1 MKVKDIVVERG
12 IAMSTSDLDQ
22 VRNAAIRVGF
32 EAEFVY
38 PYEDAELDGD
48 PVVLTKKD
56 VSKSFIHT
64 LQRAGVQRSE
74 LPQIARKIAN
84 KTIYVPFR
92 MPKDIAP
99 GGVLSYVEEM
109 YQQLD
114 FQDQSTMIE
123 IVFDALG
130 FYLDGDWDS
139 GVATGRAGPEAVEQ
153 AAAVFRKSVP
163 QPVDATSEYHG
174 AKKDFTAYTIEPDGS
189 IEGALG
195 NEEGLEIVSPV
206 FDTPGAA
213 LDAIK
218 QTFDF
223 LAANAT
229 TNASTGL
236 HINIDMP
243 GRDLDLLKLAVTSGA
258 DYVNALFGREGNQ
271 YAKSIV
277 QHISTEIKNM
287 RRYSK
292 YKQLSTQQMFKII
305 LEQEYSNILASA
317 ERNSNVNMSEFNKK
331 QYIEFRAAGGTDY
344 HTRYEDVEQTVLRFA
359 RAIMIAGDPSA
370 YKREFLS
377 KLYTIVERALEQQEK
392 PSALQSK
399 ILANRAKKI
408 DPAHKEHVYYDLDLE
423 NTTSEVV
430 PFMTAARSIMKGTV
444 DANTKKLAE
453 KGIDNLI
460 KLVVDPRYAKKG
472 IEWSE
477 QYYDEAE
484 SPAEFYPLFQQ
495 SMQMFVHYFGPLK
508 VPNAALLQ
516 KQEPTLYNIIAK
528 YNK

>member
-1 MKVKDIVVERG
+1 MKVKDIIVERG
-12 IAMSTSDLDQ
+12 IAASTTDLNS
-22 VRNAAIRVGF
+22 VRDAAIRVGF
-32 EAEFVY
+32 EAEFVF
-38 PYEDAELDGD
+38 PYEEVELDGE

-64 LQRAGVQRSE
+64 LQRAGIQRGE

-84 KTIYVPFR
+84 ETIYVPFW

-99 GGVLSYVEEM
+99 DRVLGYVEEM

-123 IVFDALG
+123 MVFEALG

-139 GVATGRAGPEAVEQ
+139 GVTAGRSGPEAVEQ
-153 AAAVFRKSVP
+153 AAAVFRKNVT

-174 AKKDFTAYTIEPDGS
+174 AKKDFSAYTIEPDGS

-195 NEEGLEIVSPV
+195 NEEGLEIVSPI

-223 LAANAT
+223 LSANAT
-229 TNASTGL
+229 TNDSTGL

-243 GRDLDLLKLAVTSGA
+243 GQKLDLLKLAVVSGA
-258 DYVNALFGREGNQ
+258 DYVNALFGREGNK

-277 QHISTEIKNM
+277 QHIKEQIRK
-287 RRYSK
+287 K
-292 YKQLSTQQMFKII
+292 YGKLPVQHAFKQV
-305 LEQEYSNILASA
+305 LENDYQEILASA

-331 QYIEFRAAGGTDY
+331 QYIEFRAAGGADY

-359 RAIMIAGDPSA
+359 RAIMIAGDSGA

-377 KLYTIVERALEQQEK
+377 KLYTLVERALEQQEK
-392 PSALQSK
+392 PSKLQNK
-399 ILANRAKKI
+399 VLAQRAKKI

-430 PFMTAARSIMKGTV
+430 PFMTAARNIMKGTV
-444 DANTKKLAE
+444 DANTKKMAE
-453 KGIDNLI
+453 KGINNLI
-460 KLVVDPRYAKKG
+460 KLVVEPKYADKG

-495 SMQMFVHYFGPLK
+495 SMQMFVHYFGPLN

-516 KQEPTLYNIIAK
+516 KQEPKLYNIIAK